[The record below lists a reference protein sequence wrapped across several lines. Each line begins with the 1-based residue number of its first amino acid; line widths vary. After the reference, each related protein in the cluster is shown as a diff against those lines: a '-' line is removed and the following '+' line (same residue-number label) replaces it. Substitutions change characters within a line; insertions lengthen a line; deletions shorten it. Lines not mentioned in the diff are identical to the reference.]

1 MLLLLLSGPLPPPPP
16 LFMRR
21 NNIRIEKKKMFLF
34 RSRLRM
40 LKAIVALT
48 RTPQNNLRIFQV
60 LPKASTQIKLKE
72 IGASGPFSF

>member
-1 MLLLLLSGPLPPPPP
+1 
-16 LFMRR
+16 
-21 NNIRIEKKKMFLF
+21 MFLF

-60 LPKASTQIKLKE
+60 VVLHKASTQIKLKE
-72 IGASGPFSF
+72 IGASASASQWPVLFLNIQV